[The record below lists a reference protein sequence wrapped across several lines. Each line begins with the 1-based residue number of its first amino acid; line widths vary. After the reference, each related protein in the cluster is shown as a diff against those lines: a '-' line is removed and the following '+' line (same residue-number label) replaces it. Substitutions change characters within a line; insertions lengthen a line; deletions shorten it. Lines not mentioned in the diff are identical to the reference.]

1 MICVNKKG
9 IFAIVGV
16 AIIIIVVFAVPQ
28 PTETP
33 PMIQDSTEINDESK
47 VGVGDKPQ
55 TPQISDE
62 GSIEAGLNVGESPAI
77 SDTGEVEVE
86 EGLIVSE
93 SPEISDTGEVE
104 AGEESEYYVDEN
116 GTKHYVI
123 EVGDAPM
130 LN

>member
-1 MICVNKKG
+1 MIFVKKG

-33 PMIQDSTEINDESK
+33 PLIQDSTEINDESK
-47 VGVGDKPQ
+47 IGIGDEPEN
-55 TPQISDE
+55 PQISDE

-86 EGLIVSE
+86 AEG
-93 SPEISDTGEVE
+93 
-104 AGEESEYYVDEN
+104 EYYVDEN
-116 GTKHYVI
+116 GTKHYI
-123 EVGDAPM
+123 IKAEDAPT

>member
-1 MICVNKKG
+1 MKKKG

-28 PTETP
+28 PIETP
-33 PMIQDSTEINDESK
+33 PMIQDSTEISDESK
-47 VGVGDKPQ
+47 VGVGDEPQ

-77 SDTGEVEVE
+77 SDTAEIEA
-86 EGLIVSE
+86 EG
-93 SPEISDTGEVE
+93 
-104 AGEESEYYVDEN
+104 EYYFDEN

-123 EVGDAPM
+123 KAEDSPT

>member
-1 MICVNKKG
+1 MICVNKG

-47 VGVGDKPQ
+47 IGIGDEPQ
-55 TPQISDE
+55 SPQISDE
-62 GSIEAGLNVGESPAI
+62 GSIEASLNVGESP
-77 SDTGEVEVE
+77 V
-86 EGLIVSE
+86 
-93 SPEISDTGEVE
+93 ISDTGEVE
-104 AGEESEYYVDEN
+104 AEGEYYVDEN

-123 EVGDAPM
+123 EVGDSPT

>member
-1 MICVNKKG
+1 MNKKG

-16 AIIIIVVFAVPQ
+16 AIIIVVFFAVPQ
-28 PTETP
+28 PTGTP
-33 PMIQDSTEINDESK
+33 PMIQDSTEISDESK

-104 AGEESEYYVDEN
+104 VEEGYYVDEN
-116 GTKHYVI
+116 GTKHYI
-123 EVGDAPM
+123 IKAEDSPT

>member
-1 MICVNKKG
+1 MKKG

-16 AIIIIVVFAVPQ
+16 AIIIIVVFAIPQ

-47 VGVGDKPQ
+47 VGIGDEPQ

-62 GSIEAGLNVGESPAI
+62 GSIEASLNVGETPTI
-77 SDTGEVEVE
+77 SDTAEVEVDQ
-86 EGLIVSE
+86 G
-93 SPEISDTGEVE
+93 G
-104 AGEESEYYVDEN
+104 EYYVDEN

-123 EVGDAPM
+123 EVGDKPT
-130 LN
+130 LK

>member
-1 MICVNKKG
+1 MMCVNKKG

-16 AIIIIVVFAVPQ
+16 AIIIIVVFAVPK

-33 PMIQDSTEINDESK
+33 PPMIQDLAEINDEAK
-47 VGVGDKPQ
+47 VGVSNEPIS
-55 TPQISDE
+55 PQISDE
-62 GSIEAGLNVGESPAI
+62 GSIEASLNVIETPAI
-77 SDTGEVEVE
+77 SDTGEVEA
-86 EGLIVSE
+86 EG
-93 SPEISDTGEVE
+93 G
-104 AGEESEYYVDEN
+104 YYVDEN

>member
-1 MICVNKKG
+1 MMCVNKKG

-16 AIIIIVVFAVPQ
+16 AIIIVVLFAVPK

-33 PMIQDSTEINDESK
+33 PMIQDLAEINDEAK
-47 VGVGDKPQ
+47 VGVSTEPQ
-55 TPQISDE
+55 SPKISDE
-62 GSIEAGLNVGESPAI
+62 GSIEASLNVNETPAI

-86 EGLIVSE
+86 G
-93 SPEISDTGEVE
+93 G
-104 AGEESEYYVDEN
+104 YYFDEN

-123 EVGDAPM
+123 EVGDAPT

>member
-1 MICVNKKG
+1 MICVKKKG

-33 PMIQDSTEINDESK
+33 SMIQDSTKINDESTI
-47 VGVGDKPQ
+47 GIGDEPQ

-62 GSIEAGLNVGESPAI
+62 GSIEASLNVGETPTI
-77 SDTGEVEVE
+77 SDTA
-86 EGLIVSE
+86 
-93 SPEISDTGEVE
+93 EVE
-104 AGEESEYYVDEN
+104 AEGEYYVDEN

-123 EVGDAPM
+123 KAEDSPT

>member
-1 MICVNKKG
+1 MMCVNKKG

-16 AIIIIVVFAVPQ
+16 AIIIIVVFAVPK

-33 PMIQDSTEINDESK
+33 SMIQDLTEINDEAK
-47 VGVGDKPQ
+47 VGVSNEPQ
-55 TPQISDE
+55 SPQISDE
-62 GSIEAGLNVGESPAI
+62 GSIEASLNVIETPAI
-77 SDTGEVEVE
+77 SDTGEVEAE
-86 EGLIVSE
+86 EG
-93 SPEISDTGEVE
+93 
-104 AGEESEYYVDEN
+104 YYVDEN

>member
-1 MICVNKKG
+1 MICVKKG

-16 AIIIIVVFAVPQ
+16 AIIIIIVFAVPMAVD
-28 PTETP
+28 TP

-47 VGVGDKPQ
+47 IGIGDEPQ

-62 GSIEAGLNVGESPAI
+62 GSIEASLNVGESPTI
-77 SDTGEVEVE
+77 SDTAEVEVE
-86 EGLIVSE
+86 AEG
-93 SPEISDTGEVE
+93 
-104 AGEESEYYVDEN
+104 EYYVDEN

-123 EVGDAPM
+123 EVGDKPT

>member
-1 MICVNKKG
+1 MNKKG

-16 AIIIIVVFAVPQ
+16 AIIIIIVFALPN

-33 PMIQDSTEINDESK
+33 PPGIQDSTKINDEST

-55 TPQISDE
+55 TPQVSDE
-62 GSIEAGLNVGESPAI
+62 GSIEAGLNVGESPVI
-77 SDTGEVEVE
+77 SDTGEVEVK
-86 EGLIVSE
+86 EGLNVGE
-93 SPEISDTGEVE
+93 SPVISDTGEVE
-104 AGEESEYYVDEN
+104 VKAEEGYYVDEN

-123 EVGDAPM
+123 EVGDSPT

>member
-1 MICVNKKG
+1 MMCVNKKG

-16 AIIIIVVFAVPQ
+16 AIIIIVVFAVPK

-33 PMIQDSTEINDESK
+33 PPMIQDLAEINDEAK
-47 VGVGDKPQ
+47 VGVSNEPIS
-55 TPQISDE
+55 PQISDK
-62 GSIEAGLNVGESPAI
+62 GSIEASLNVIETPAI
-77 SDTGEVEVE
+77 SDT
-86 EGLIVSE
+86 S
-93 SPEISDTGEVE
+93 EVE
-104 AGEESEYYVDEN
+104 AEEGYYVDEN

>member
-1 MICVNKKG
+1 
-9 IFAIVGV
+9 
-16 AIIIIVVFAVPQ
+16 
-28 PTETP
+28 
-33 PMIQDSTEINDESK
+33 MIQDSTEINDEST

-62 GSIEAGLNVGESPAI
+62 GSIEAGL
-77 SDTGEVEVE
+77 
-86 EGLIVSE
+86 IVSE

-104 AGEESEYYVDEN
+104 VEEESEYYVDEN

-123 EVGDAPM
+123 KAEDAPT

>member
-1 MICVNKKG
+1 MMCVNKKG

-16 AIIIIVVFAVPQ
+16 AIIIIVVFAVPK

-33 PMIQDSTEINDESK
+33 SMIQDLAEINDEAK
-47 VGVGDKPQ
+47 VGVSNEPIS
-55 TPQISDE
+55 PQISDE
-62 GSIEAGLNVGESPAI
+62 GSIEASLNVIETPAI
-77 SDTGEVEVE
+77 SDTGEVEA
-86 EGLIVSE
+86 
-93 SPEISDTGEVE
+93 EV
-104 AGEESEYYVDEN
+104 GYYVDEN

>member
-16 AIIIIVVFAVPQ
+16 AIIIIVVFAVPK

-33 PMIQDSTEINDESK
+33 PMIQDSTEISDESK
-47 VGVGDKPQ
+47 IGVGDEPQ

-62 GSIEAGLNVGESPAI
+62 GSIEASLNVDESPTI
-77 SDTGEVEVE
+77 SDTGK
-86 EGLIVSE
+86 
-93 SPEISDTGEVE
+93 VE
-104 AGEESEYYVDEN
+104 AEGEYYVDEN

-123 EVGDAPM
+123 EVGDKPT
-130 LN
+130 LK